1 LIRLFKKSERQIELD
16 KKVKE
21 AEWQGY
27 SKARI
32 ARAKAEGMRKGKTTG
47 AERFLSTMQRVDKMM
62 GAADSYGSNLF
73 GLGTTPRKKATHKK
87 HKGKRIVVYVR

>member
-1 LIRLFKKSERQIELD
+1 MSWLFGSKQEREARKKRQKTLD

-32 ARAKAEGMRKGKTTG
+32 ARAKAEGMRKGKTT
-47 AERFLSTMQRVDKMM
+47 RTQSFLSTMQRVDKMM

-73 GLGTTPRKKATHKK
+73 GLGAEPRKKSTHKK
-87 HKGKRIVVYVR
+87 HKGK